1 MAAPEDAS
9 ADLAR
14 FWARTASCSVV
25 IVSAATMALSASSID
40 FSDVARVWAALLR
53 RLSVFSVPVT
63 SSLAISQTLA
73 LEVSIVLFAAS
84 IVFTAAVATP
94 RAIFLWVSFVAVLA
108 RSAAF
113 SAVLVALSAIF
124 NAWSFCS
131 FVSLAV
137 AIPASSPFRVSRIR
151 TISALMDS
159 LVAAT

>member
-84 IVFTAAVATP
+84 IVFKAASATL
-94 RAIFLWVSFVAVLA
+94 RAIFIWVSFTAVLA
-108 RSAAF
+108 SSAAF
-113 SAVLVALSAIF
+113 SAVLAAFSAML
-124 NAWSFCS
+124 NARSFS
-131 FVSLAV
+131 VFVSVAV

-151 TISALMDS
+151 IISTLKDS